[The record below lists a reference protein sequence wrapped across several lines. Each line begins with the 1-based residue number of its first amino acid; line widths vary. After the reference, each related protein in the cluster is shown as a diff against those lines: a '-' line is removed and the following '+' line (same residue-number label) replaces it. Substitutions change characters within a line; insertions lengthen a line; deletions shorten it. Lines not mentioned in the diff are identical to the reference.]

1 MRIHLDTDLGSDTD
15 DACALVMLLGWPDV
29 EITGITTVADSE
41 GRRAASVATGC
52 ESPVARTYPSQPDPK
67 SRSRRLLG
75 QIPLWTTSGT
85 GAPTWNQSHPRAA
98 PHLTF
103 SVTA

>member
-52 ESPVARTYPSQPDPK
+52 ESPVARTYPSQPDPCRWA
-67 SRSRRLLG
+67 SAARRPQRNLPE
-75 QIPLWTTSGT
+75 QAS
-85 GAPTWNQSHPRAA
+85 
-98 PHLTF
+98 
-103 SVTA
+103 

>member
-67 SRSRRLLG
+67 SRSRPLLG
-75 QIPLWTTSGT
+75 QIRG
-85 GAPTWNQSHPRAA
+85 GRRAA
-98 PHLTF
+98 LAHRHRTKAAPEPDPC
-103 SVTA
+103 S